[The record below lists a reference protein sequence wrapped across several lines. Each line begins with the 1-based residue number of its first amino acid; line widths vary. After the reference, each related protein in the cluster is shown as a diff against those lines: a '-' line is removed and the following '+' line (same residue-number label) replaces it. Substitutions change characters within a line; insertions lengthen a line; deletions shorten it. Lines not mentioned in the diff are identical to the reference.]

1 MQMREWKGWK
11 ERVSTSS
18 GPITRDMG
26 GFRADRS
33 ARGIRT
39 KMSSREIESRYT
51 NPDKGQTKHATLI
64 KKKTKFSSY
73 IRKFRGERLQSHIYE
88 EGLPKC
94 ANI

>member
-18 GPITRDMG
+18 GPSTPDMG

-51 NPDKGQTKHATLI
+51 NPDQGQPKNAILM
-64 KKKTKFSSY
+64 KKEKRNFP
-73 IRKFRGERLQSHIYE
+73 H
-88 EGLPKC
+88 
-94 ANI
+94 